1 MDKELEDYYIN
12 RNMMFASKGW
22 QDLMKD
28 IEMMKESTDKISGVL
43 VEDLRFKQGEL
54 SLMNW
59 LLSLQDVSDQS
70 YQDLQNADL

>member
-12 RNMMFASKGW
+12 REMLFAAQGW

-28 IEMMKESTDKISGVL
+28 IQNMKESTDKISGVL

-54 SLMNW
+54 SIINW
-59 LLSLQDVSDQS
+59 LLSLQDISTRA

>member
-12 RNMMFASKGW
+12 REMLFAAQGW

-28 IEMMKESTDKISGVL
+28 IQNMKESTDKISGVL

-54 SLMNW
+54 SIMNW
-59 LLSLQDVSDQS
+59 LLSLQDISTRA

>member
-12 RNMMFASKGW
+12 REMLFAAQGW

-28 IEMMKESTDKISGVL
+28 VQSMKESTDKISGVL
-43 VEDLRFKQGEL
+43 VEDLKFKQGEL
-54 SLMNW
+54 SIINW
-59 LLSLQDVSDQS
+59 LLSLQDISTRA

>member
-12 RNMMFASKGW
+12 REMLFATQGW

-28 IEMMKESTDKISGVL
+28 LENMKEATDKISGVL

-54 SLMNW
+54 AMMNW
-59 LLSLQDVSDQS
+59 LLSLQDISTRA
-70 YQDLQNADL
+70 YQDLKNADL

>member
-1 MDKELEDYYIN
+1 MDKDLEDYYIN

>member
-12 RNMMFASKGW
+12 REMLFATKGW

-28 IEMMKESTDKISGVL
+28 VENMKESTDKISGVL

-54 SLMNW
+54 SIINW
-59 LLSLQDVSDQS
+59 LLSLQDISTRA